1 MTEAKTEHDKL
12 IGDRAEALRNS
23 SKQRR
28 FSPGQIAGVILMLI
42 GGGFHFMRPGI
53 AESQEQAGF
62 EVPRTV
68 DDTAAAPARRQMF
81 QNFDEVPNTGP
92 SALELEM
99 QRVLA
104 NIQALAE
111 KVDTLANTPQAGT
124 DPALTAR
131 IDDLTRQTEN
141 LSALVNADSSGSQE
155 ELLAEKQRR
164 DALEMQIAQLRAQ
177 IATANA
183 TGNTGASEA
192 AMAHLREIEL
202 LKVQAD
208 LEAAREDRT
217 FRREQ
222 ASFTMQSDAERQTRI
237 LEAQLAV
244 PVTGNDTALDHT
256 REMER
261 LRLSAQIEA
270 SAAARAHEREKEMVA
285 LQAGLADDGQDAAT
299 LDAIGHA
306 RAMDRLRIEAE
317 LEDQRETRSHVRRK
331 DMMTLEAGFAS
342 EQTRTEQAIQL
353 QEQFRAEQERAR
365 AQIEAER
372 KRLSAE
378 RASAGII
385 LDNSRGG
392 SFTGSS
398 SAGTTQV
405 AALSPTTRYRKTEN
419 ELFLDTKFQEGVETA
434 MAVNLP
440 NPESLIPQ
448 GTFIPGVLE
457 TAINSDLPGGV
468 RAVVTDDVWSAD
480 ASRILMP
487 KGTRLIGQYRSG
499 LGVGDTRLLM
509 VWTRAIT
516 PDHRSLMLGSTGTD
530 ALGRGGVGGFVDAH
544 FSEKFEAALLTSI
557 ALGLSSAG
565 STRLVNETAAV
576 NDGLS
581 AGNEAVSDA
590 VTSTLDDYLS
600 IPPTIHVDQG
610 TPIQVF
616 VQRDLYL

>member
-1 MTEAKTEHDKL
+1 MTEAKAEHDKL

-42 GGGFHFMRPGI
+42 GGGLHFVLPGT
-53 AESQEQAGF
+53 AESQEQLGF
-62 EVPRTV
+62 EVPRTS
-68 DDTAAAPARRQMF
+68 DDTAAAPARKQMF
-81 QNFDEVPNTGP
+81 QNFDEIPATGP
-92 SALELEM
+92 SALEIQM
-99 QRVLA
+99 QQMIA
-104 NIQALAE
+104 SIGALTATVE
-111 KVDTLANTPQAGT
+111 TLANTPLSGT
-124 DPALTAR
+124 DPALAAR
-131 IDDLTRQTEN
+131 IEELSRQTGD
-141 LSALVNADSSGSQE
+141 LQAALNADNSGT
-155 ELLAEKQRR
+155 ELLAEQQRR
-164 DALEMQIAQLRAQ
+164 DGLEMQIAQLRAQ

-183 TGNTGASEA
+183 TGDTGASEA

-202 LKVQAD
+202 LQVQAD
-208 LEAAREDRT
+208 LEAARENRT
-217 FRREQ
+217 FQRER
-222 ASFTMQSDAERQTRI
+222 ATFGMQRDAERESRI
-237 LEAQLAV
+237 LEAQLAA
-244 PVTGNDTALDHT
+244 PENGDGDNLDHS

-261 LRLSAQIEA
+261 LRLSAQLEA
-270 SAAARAHEREKEMVA
+270 GAAARAHEREKEMIT
-285 LQAGLADDGQDAAT
+285 LQASIADDGQDAAT
-299 LDAIGHA
+299 LDALGHA
-306 RAMDRLRIEAE
+306 RAIDRLRIEAD
-317 LEDQRETRSHVRRK
+317 LEDQRETRTHARQKEMRS
-331 DMMTLEAGFAS
+331 LEAGFAA
-342 EQTRTEQAIQL
+342 EQTRTEQAIEL
-353 QEQFRAEQERAR
+353 QEQLRAEQARAR

-372 KRLSAE
+372 QRLQAE

-398 SAGTTQV
+398 GAGTTQV
-405 AALSPTTRYRKTEN
+405 AALSPATRYRKTEN
-419 ELFLDTKFQEGVETA
+419 ELFLDTKFQEGVETVT
-434 MAVNLP
+434 AVNLP

-487 KGTRLIGQYRSG
+487 KGTRLIGQYRSD
-499 LGVGDTRLLM
+499 LGIGDTRLLM
-509 VWTRAIT
+509 VWTRAVT

-530 ALGRGGVGGFVDAH
+530 ALGRGGVGGFVDTH
-544 FSEKFEAALLTSI
+544 FPEKFEAALLTSI

-581 AGNEAVSDA
+581 SGNEAVTGA
-590 VTSTLDDYLS
+590 ITSTLDDYLS
-600 IPPTIHVDQG
+600 IPPTIHIDQG

-616 VQRDLYL
+616 VQKDLYL

>member
-1 MTEAKTEHDKL
+1 MIATKTNPRNPHA
-12 IGDRAEALRNS
+12 DRAEALKNS
-23 SKQRR
+23 GRQRR
-28 FSPGQIAGVILMLI
+28 FSVGQLAGVILLVI
-42 GGGFHFMRPGI
+42 GGGFHFMRPGT
-53 AESQEQAGF
+53 AESQEQPGF

-68 DDTAAAPARRQMF
+68 DDTAAAPARKQMF
-81 QNFDEVPNTGP
+81 QNFDEVPAAGP
-92 SALELEM
+92 STLELQM
-99 QRVLA
+99 QQMIA
-104 NIQALAE
+104 SIGALTATVE
-111 KVDTLANTPQAGT
+111 TLAKTPQVGT
-124 DPALTAR
+124 DPALAAR
-131 IDDLTRQTEN
+131 IEELSKRTGDLQA
-141 LSALVNADSSGSQE
+141 ALASDGSEE
-155 ELLAEKQRR
+155 ELLAERQYR
-164 DALEMQIAQLRAQ
+164 DGLEMQISQLRAQ
-177 IATANA
+177 IATADA
-183 TGNTGASEA
+183 LGNTGASEA

-202 LKVQAD
+202 LQVQAD
-208 LEAAREDRT
+208 LEAAREDRSFQRERAT
-217 FRREQ
+217 FGMQRE
-222 ASFTMQSDAERQTRI
+222 AERESLI
-237 LEAQLAV
+237 LEAQLAT
-244 PVTGNDTALDHT
+244 PEAGNDDTLDHA

-261 LRLSAQIEA
+261 LRLSAEIEA
-270 SAAARAHEREKEMVA
+270 GAAARAHEREKEMLT
-285 LQAGLADDGQDAAT
+285 LQASLADDGQDAAT
-299 LDAIGHA
+299 LDALGHA
-306 RAMDRLRIEAE
+306 RAIDRLRIEAD
-317 LEDQRETRSHVRRK
+317 LEDQREARAHMRQKEIRS
-331 DMMTLEAGFAS
+331 LEAGFAA
-342 EQTRTEQAIQL
+342 EQTRTEQAVQL
-353 QEQFRAEQERAR
+353 QEQLRAEQARAR
-365 AQIEAER
+365 ALIETER
-372 KRLSAE
+372 QRLKAE

-385 LDNSRGG
+385 LDNSGNG
-392 SFTGSS
+392 SFTTSS
-398 SAGTTQV
+398 GDGPAQV
-405 AALSPTTRYRKTEN
+405 AALSPATRYRKTEN
-419 ELFLDTKFQEGVETA
+419 ELFLDTKFQDGVETTT
-434 MAVNLP
+434 AVDLP

-544 FSEKFEAALLTSI
+544 FSEKFEAALLTSV

-565 STRLVNETAAV
+565 STRLVNEAAAV

-581 AGNEAVSDA
+581 AGNEAVTDA

>member
-1 MTEAKTEHDKL
+1 MTAAKADHDKL
-12 IGDRAEALRNS
+12 ITDRAEALRRS
-23 SKQRR
+23 SKPRR
-28 FSPGQIAGVILMLI
+28 FSTAQIAGVILMLI
-42 GGGFHFMRPGI
+42 GGGFHFVRPGT
-53 AESQEQAGF
+53 AESQEPVGF
-62 EVPRTV
+62 EVPRTS
-68 DDTAAAPARRQMF
+68 DDSAAAPARKQMF
-81 QNFDEVPNTGP
+81 SNFESIPATGP

-111 KVDTLANTPQAGT
+111 KVDTLANAPQGGA

-131 IDDLTRQTEN
+131 IDDLARQTKN
-141 LSALVNADSSGSQE
+141 LSALVNADASGSE
-155 ELLAEKQRR
+155 EQLLAEKQRR

-177 IATANA
+177 VATANA
-183 TGNTGASEA
+183 TGDTGASEA

-208 LEAAREDRT
+208 LEAAREDRA

-222 ASFTMQSDAERQTRI
+222 ASFSMQSDAERQARI
-237 LEAQLAV
+237 LEAQLAA
-244 PVTGNDTALDHT
+244 PATGNDAALDHAQ
-256 REMER
+256 EMER

-270 SAAARAHEREKEMVA
+270 GAAARAHEREKEMVA
-285 LQAGLADDGQDAAT
+285 LQASLEDDGQDAAT
-299 LDAIGHA
+299 LNALDHA
-306 RAMDRLRIEAE
+306 RAMDRLQMEAE
-317 LEDQRETRSHVRRK
+317 LEDQRETRSHARRK
-331 DMMTLEAGFAS
+331 DIMALEAGFAA
-342 EQTRTEQAIQL
+342 EQTRAEQAIEL

-372 KRLSAE
+372 KRLAAE

-385 LDNSRGG
+385 LDNSGGGGFATSSGRG
-392 SFTGSS
+392 T
-398 SAGTTQV
+398 AQV
-405 AALSPTTRYRKTEN
+405 AALSSATRYRKTEN

-434 MAVNLP
+434 TAVNLP

-480 ASRILMP
+480 ASRVLMP

-565 STRLVNETAAV
+565 STRLVNEAAAV

-581 AGNEAVSDA
+581 AGNEAVTDA